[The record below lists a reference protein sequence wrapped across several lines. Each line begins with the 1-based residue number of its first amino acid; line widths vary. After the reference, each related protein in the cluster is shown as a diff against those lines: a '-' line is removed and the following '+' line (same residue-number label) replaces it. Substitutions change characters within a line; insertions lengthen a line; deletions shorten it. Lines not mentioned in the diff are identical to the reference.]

1 MKDTKLIAILA
12 FVLGA
17 ILLLTHPKQVDK
29 IPYVSVR
36 GGGVTI
42 DIGDCHYK
50 SEGVNN
56 YGYEQR

>member
-17 ILLLTHPKQVDK
+17 LLILTHPKQVDK

-42 DIGDCHYK
+42 DIGNCHCS
-50 SEGVNN
+50 SEGVTAS
-56 YGYEQR
+56 